1 MLNRG
6 GESGYL
12 YLATDL
18 RVKVFNISA
27 VRTMIAVDLSSV
39 GFVLLRY
46 VTYMPN
52 LQEWMLTFYLDSFI
66 EIYIQYIYNI
76 FLPWANAVNP
86 YRSLIYSG

>member
-76 FLPWANAVNP
+76 FLPWTNAVNP